1 MATGGAIGDIKD
13 FYFDD
18 EARALR
24 YLMVDTSV
32 WLPGHKIL
40 ISPFSIE
47 HSDHVARA
55 RRVSHSSASNDYW
68 MVLTFDIATD

>member
-1 MATGGAIGDIKD
+1 VATGGAIGDIKD

-32 WLPGHKIL
+32 WLPGHKKLIL
-40 ISPFSIE
+40 PL
-47 HSDHVARA
+47 DHVARA
-55 RRVSHSSASNDYW
+55 IRVSHSSASNDYW